1 MFIDMVIF
9 EGCSCSGKSWMMSKV
24 NKESGFKWCLVD
36 RGNISGVIENKRR
49 GRDNWKSREGMLK
62 RNLVEG
68 MGIVYIIVDSDF
80 NIIRER
86 FEKRGD
92 DIVEDVEELRS
103 EYDSWEEY
111 YNESSWLN
119 ENIKVK
125 KVKDWK
131 ECISYLNWLEEKVSD
146 KRSYGFGRRNSEM
159 EKEYNEYDRTCCG
172 PGHLCISNSLRHNKA
187 SRSLGTIYNILWG
200 E

>member
-24 NKESGFKWCLVD
+24 NKENGFKWCLVD

-103 EYDSWEEY
+103 EYNSWEEY

-146 KRSYGFGRRNSEM
+146 KRSHGFGRRNSEM
-159 EKEYNEYDRTCCG
+159 EKEYEEW
-172 PGHLCISNSLRHNKA
+172 NKW
-187 SRSLGTIYNILWG
+187 SQLKKKNCLILK
-200 E
+200 

>member
-24 NKESGFKWCLVD
+24 NKETDFKWCLVD

-49 GRDNWKSREGMLK
+49 GRDNWKS
-62 RNLVEG
+62 
-68 MGIVYIIVDSDF
+68 S
-80 NIIRER
+80 RER

-92 DIVEDVEELRS
+92 DIVEDVEELKS
-103 EYDSWEEY
+103 EYDSWNEY

-131 ECISYLNWLEEKVSD
+131 ECISYLNWLENNVSD
-146 KRSYGFGRRNSEM
+146 NRSFKFGRSNSEM
-159 EKEYNEYDRTCCG
+159 EKKYKEYDRWSE
-172 PGHLCISNSLRHNKA
+172 LKKKI
-187 SRSLGTIYNILWG
+187 
-200 E
+200 